1 MTSEAL
7 FYIVVALLVI
17 VLVCQLVIL
26 LRGSAPPQMDF
37 GPLRE
42 QLQAEARGGR
52 MELATQLSDQRT
64 ELRQLTSGSASTL
77 EQVGANLKI
86 AVESLATAQAQALAA
101 LDARISTHTIQQ
113 QGASESLRQD
123 MTGRMDALRAAT
135 DQQLSGVRATLEQRV
150 LELQTSNEAKLEQ
163 MRVTV
168 DEKLQSTLEARIGQS
183 FEQVSKRLEEV
194 HKGLGDMQQLANGVG
209 DLKQVL
215 SNVKTRGT
223 FGELQLEAILE
234 QVLTPDQYVKNWAP
248 SLDSRDRVEFAV
260 RLPGRDG
267 TSDPTFL
274 PIDAK
279 FPQEE
284 YLRLLAAIEA
294 ADVERVRASRQ
305 ALCKQVVGY
314 AKYIRAK
321 YVAPPLTTDFGIIFL
336 PTEGLFAEVLREPG
350 LIEQLHQEGAT
361 LTGPTTL
368 TAVLSALRMGFRT
381 LAIEQRSAEV
391 WRVLGAVRG
400 EFTKFSGVLEKMKKQ
415 LGTIGTTLEAT
426 RTRTK
431 QMVRKLESVETL
443 PAGES
448 SLLLELPPGMQDE
461 EVEDED
467 A

>member
-1 MTSEAL
+1 MLL
-7 FYIVVALLVI
+7 FVAIGLLVVALICLA
-17 VLVCQLVIL
+17 VLLA
-26 LRGSAPPQMDF
+26 RGGPSAAIDF

-42 QLQAEARGGR
+42 QLQSEARGGR

-64 ELRQLTSGSASTL
+64 ELRQLATGSAASL
-77 EQVGANLKI
+77 EQVGANLRA
-86 AVESLATAQAQALAA
+86 AVESLATAQAQALTA
-101 LDARISTHTIQQ
+101 LDARIGAQTIQQ
-113 QGASESLRQD
+113 QAATESFRQD
-123 MTGRMDALRAAT
+123 MTSRMEALRTST

-163 MRVTV
+163 MRITV

-194 HKGLGDMQQLANGVG
+194 HRGLGDMQQLANGVG

-223 FGELQLEAILE
+223 FGELQLESILE

-248 SLDSRDRVEFAV
+248 STESRERVEFAI
-260 RLPGRDG
+260 RLPSRGG
-267 TSDPTFL
+267 TGDPTFL

-294 ADVERVRASRQ
+294 ADADGVKASRQ
-305 ALCKQVVGY
+305 ALCKQVIGY
-314 AKYIRAK
+314 ARYIREK

-350 LIEQLHQEGAT
+350 LIEQLQLEGAT

-391 WRVLGAVRG
+391 WRVLGAVRS
-400 EFTKFSGVLEKMKKQ
+400 EFTKFSDVLERMRKQ

-426 RTRTK
+426 KTRTR
-431 QMVRKLESVETL
+431 QMVKKLESVETL

-448 SLLLELPPGMQDE
+448 SLLLELAPGMQDE